1 MKGWLLTDLIARVTG
16 QTVVLPK
23 GTETG
28 KHWNHDTKAYDRQV
42 LEADTPLQLFIDYRG
57 LQELAV
63 KALRNKEPPGEG
75 WADRVRGAEGTP
87 MKTFW
92 LSFVDEDRPEGDRF
106 LGVAIVQVTEADVA
120 AVLPQL
126 NAQFPHRLPDS
137 EWIAAATRKAHRLG
151 CNPGGQVMSLE
162 LHAGEVPPA
171 IWLNRL
177 LTRAEADAVP
187 GPGED
192 H

>member
-1 MKGWLLTDLIARVTG
+1 
-16 QTVVLPK
+16 
-23 GTETG
+23 
-28 KHWNHDTKAYDRQV
+28 
-42 LEADTPLQLFIDYRG
+42 
-57 LQELAV
+57 
-63 KALRNKEPPGEG
+63 
-75 WADRVRGAEGTP
+75 

-106 LGVAIVQVTEADVA
+106 LGVAIVQVTEADVVA
-120 AVLPQL
+120 ALAPL
-126 NAQFPHRLPDS
+126 AHHFPKRLPDS
-137 EWIAAATRKAHRLG
+137 EWLAAALWKAHQLG
-151 CNPGGQVMSLE
+151 CNPGGQAASLE

-171 IWLNRL
+171 IWLHRL